1 MCSCLEDGDIPKC
14 RPALRRSSVIGASQA
29 TFLIRK
35 PPHRRTPCDGLH
47 QHTALQSCSEVDED
61 LLGEME
67 RVENAPF
74 GKAVNYGIIV
84 IFGTFHTLHALVLI
98 IL

>member
-1 MCSCLEDGDIPKC
+1 M
-14 RPALRRSSVIGASQA
+14 PALRRSSVIGASQA
-29 TFLIRK
+29 AFLMQK
-35 PPHRRTPCDGLH
+35 PPHRRTPCVGLH
-47 QHTALQSCSEVDED
+47 QYTALLQSCSEVDED

-74 GKAVNYGIIV
+74 GKAVNYGITV
-84 IFGTFHTLHALVLI
+84 IFDTFHTLQDLVLI